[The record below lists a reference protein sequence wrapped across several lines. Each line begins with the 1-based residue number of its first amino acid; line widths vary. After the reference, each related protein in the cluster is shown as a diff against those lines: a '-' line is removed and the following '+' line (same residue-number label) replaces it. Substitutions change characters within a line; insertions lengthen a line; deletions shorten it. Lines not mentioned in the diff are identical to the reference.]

1 MHKDIYIIKK
11 DKKTILPSVVIIF
24 IGMIV
29 VFLVVFLLVFVRGYD
44 DKLLSKLSI
53 NSNIESLTIFKNGYD
68 NIFAFNGFIEN
79 DALLDV
85 LSILNKNKDIKSI
98 YSTIDLPAFL
108 SIRKASVY
116 IDMSSSEYLTEND
129 IVDGRIYK
137 EGQSEAVIGYDLAQK
152 YNINKNTVVAL
163 ITEDIKNI
171 YNANNFFVTGIA
183 KFNDDIKDSK
193 LYISLDSLSSIIK
206 KSDNNEKTF
215 TQKIDVIVDDKRNM
229 EKVVY
234 YIKENL
240 NTNYFALKENN
251 FKASIFTRESIKRTY
266 TLVTSAFII
275 ACILIVLSLIRI
287 IIFGIKK

>member
-11 DKKTILPSVVIIF
+11 DKKNILSSIVIIF
-24 IGMIV
+24 ISMIV
-29 VFLVVFLLVFVRGYD
+29 VFLVVFVFVRGYD

-53 NSNIESLTIFKNGYD
+53 HSNIESLTIFKNGYD
-68 NIFAFNGFIEN
+68 NIFSFNGFIEN

-85 LSILNKNKDIKSI
+85 FSILNKNKDIKST

-116 IDMSSSEYLTEND
+116 IDMSVSEYLTEND

-137 EGQSEAVIGYDLAQK
+137 DGQSEAVIGYDLAQK
-152 YNINKNTVVAL
+152 YNIKKNTVVAV
-163 ITEDIKNI
+163 ITEDTQNI

-193 LYISLDSLSSIIK
+193 LYISLDLLSSLIK
-206 KSDNNEKTF
+206 KSDKAF

-251 FKASIFTRESIKRTY
+251 FKYPIFTRESIKRTY

>member
-11 DKKTILPSVVIIF
+11 DKKNILSSIVIIF
-24 IGMIV
+24 ISMIV
-29 VFLVVFLLVFVRGYD
+29 VFLVVFVFVRGYD

-53 NSNIESLTIFKNGYD
+53 HSNIESLTIFKNGYD
-68 NIFAFNGFIEN
+68 NIFSFNGFIEN

-85 LSILNKNKDIKSI
+85 FSILNKNKDIKST

-116 IDMSSSEYLTEND
+116 IDMSVSEYLTEND

-137 EGQSEAVIGYDLAQK
+137 DGQSEAVIGYDLAQK
-152 YNINKNTVVAL
+152 YNIKKNTVVAV
-163 ITEDIKNI
+163 ITEDTQNI

-183 KFNDDIKDSK
+183 KFNGDIKDSK
-193 LYISLDSLSSIIK
+193 LYISLDLLSSLIK
-206 KSDNNEKTF
+206 KSDKAF

-251 FKASIFTRESIKRTY
+251 FKYPIFTRESIKRTY